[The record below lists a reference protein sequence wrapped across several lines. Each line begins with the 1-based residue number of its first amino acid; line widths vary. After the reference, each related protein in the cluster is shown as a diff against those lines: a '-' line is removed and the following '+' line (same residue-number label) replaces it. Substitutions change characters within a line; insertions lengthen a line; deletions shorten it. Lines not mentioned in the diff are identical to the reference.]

1 MKIYAFILSIVV
13 SFVYAEE
20 KSLYQVAAQ
29 GKDSVIVKSLL
40 SGKNSKNIVSDTRTT
55 KIVVDADNNRIFW
68 IENNDKKIL
77 KSANSDG
84 SQIKSIINL
93 DNNARS
99 LAFDGKHLYWVAD
112 NNIQTTVVRSDLE
125 GNNQETVIR
134 GQDIK
139 HITIDTKQQRLFWV
153 TDNGIAQR
161 VRFSDLSG
169 KITTTILRKNS
180 GPFSSL
186 AIDSKNENIYWIKS
200 IDGVETIICKS
211 NFQGKGTQQIV
222 KSSFITGL
230 AVADEKIFWIGRN
243 AGGNAI
249 LCANLDGSEIE
260 TIFVSDTTIHAIV
273 IK

>member
-40 SGKNSKNIVSDTRTT
+40 SGKNSKDIVSDTRTT

-84 SQIKSIINL
+84 SQIKNIINL

-186 AIDSKNENIYWIKS
+186 VIDSKNENIYWIKS
-200 IDGVETIICKS
+200 IDGIETTICKS